1 MLNKYTS
8 KQIKKIADEYREK
21 AKDLLNKK
29 FLSLQNIHDTEN
41 LRDKDVDN
49 LIDLLIFAA
58 VYEVGYLQ
66 VLAIEDDKKEIYKE
80 AKVENNNPR

>member
-66 VLAIEDDKKEIYKE
+66 VLAIEDNKNEE

>member
-1 MLNKYTS
+1 MKYTS
-8 KQIKKIADEYREK
+8 EQIKEMADEYKEK

-29 FLSLQNIHDTEN
+29 FLSLQNIYDTED

-66 VLAIEDDKKEIYKE
+66 VLAIEDNKNEE
-80 AKVENNNPR
+80 AKVENDNPR

>member
-1 MLNKYTS
+1 MKYTS
-8 KQIKKIADEYREK
+8 EQIKEMADEYKEK

-41 LRDKDVDN
+41 LRDNDIDDIV
-49 LIDLLIFAA
+49 DLLIFAS
-58 VYEVGYLQ
+58 VYEVGYIQ
-66 VLAIEDDKKEIYKE
+66 KLAAEDIKKEIYKE